1 MRSNVRLINSE
12 MGTPLKDRIDKN
24 RLPKHIAIIMDGNG
38 RWAEKRGNQR
48 IFGHK
53 NAIAAVRDTVEAAA
67 ELGIGCLTL
76 YAFSTENWKRPKT
89 EIEALMALLVSTI
102 HAETKT
108 LMDNDIRLRAIG
120 NITSLPRGVQEQ
132 LRHSI
137 EMTGKNGGLQLVLA
151 LSYGSR
157 WEILNALKRAFLDM
171 ESGKLKASDLDDL
184 VFENYLDT
192 AGLPDPELL
201 IRTSGEYRVS
211 NFLLWQIA
219 YAELY
224 FTPTLWPDFRREHLY
239 EAIINFQSRERRFG
253 KTTEQIKKNIHV
265 NS

>member
-1 MRSNVRLINSE
+1 M
-12 MGTPLKDRIDKN
+12 
-24 RLPKHIAIIMDGNG
+24 
-38 RWAEKRGNQR
+38 
-48 IFGHK
+48 
-53 NAIAAVRDTVEAAA
+53 
-67 ELGIGCLTL
+67 
-76 YAFSTENWKRPKT
+76 EN
-89 EIEALMALLVSTI
+89 
-102 HAETKT
+102 
-108 LMDNDIRLRAIG
+108 NIRLRAIG
-120 NITSLPRGVQEQ
+120 NIKSLPRGVQEQ

-137 EMTGKNGGLQLVLA
+137 DLTGKNNGLQLILA

-157 WEILNALKRAFLDM
+157 WEILNAIKEVILDIK
-171 ESGKLKASDLDDL
+171 SGKLSSDNLDDK

-192 AGLPDPELL
+192 AGFPDPELV

-253 KTTEQIKKNIHV
+253 KTTEQIKRNIHV
-265 NS
+265 NN